1 MKHRLGAP
9 IVAIVL
15 LTLVAPLRLDTR
27 PSFSQPAP
35 AADAG
40 HAAIDGPYFSD
51 RDQPG
56 ERVIAAINHARS
68 TLDVAM
74 FDLTH
79 PDITAA
85 LDRARRRGVRVRLVA
100 DEGQARDRR
109 SEVPYLRSKGIAVRL
124 SGGFRGERSIMHDKF
139 AVFDGQTVETGSFNW
154 TSSAERYNFENL
166 IFISSPAVADSY
178 EAAFRR
184 IWEQGKSGVKSR
196 E

>member
-1 MKHRLGAP
+1 
-9 IVAIVL
+9 VAIVL
-15 LTLVAPLRLDTR
+15 LTLASPLRVDTR
-27 PSFSQPAP
+27 PSFSRSAP

-40 HAAIDGPYFSD
+40 QAVIDGPYFSD

-56 ERVIAAINHARS
+56 ERVIAAINRVRS

-85 LDRARRRGVRVRLVA
+85 LDRAHRRGVKIRLAA

-109 SEVPYLRSKGIAVRL
+109 SQVSYLRSKGIAVRL
-124 SGGFRGERSIMHDKF
+124 SGGFHGARSIMHNKF

-154 TSSAERYNFENL
+154 TSSADRYNFENL
-166 IFISSPAVADSY
+166 IFISSPAVADRY
-178 EAAFRR
+178 EAGFRR
-184 IWEQGKSGVKSR
+184 IWEQGK
-196 E
+196 